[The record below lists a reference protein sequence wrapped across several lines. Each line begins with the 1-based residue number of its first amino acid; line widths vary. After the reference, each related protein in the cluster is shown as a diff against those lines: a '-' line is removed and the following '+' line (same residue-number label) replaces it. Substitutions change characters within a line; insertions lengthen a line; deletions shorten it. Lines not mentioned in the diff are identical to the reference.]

1 MGMLLTPFKKR
12 RRVQVGKITILGI
25 DIAKNVF
32 QLHGIDES
40 GNPVLKRKLTR
51 AKLNE
56 AIAKIEPC
64 LIVMEA
70 CGGSSYWCRRFGN
83 LGHDTKLI
91 SPQFV
96 KPFVKTN
103 KNDRNDAEA
112 ICEAASRP
120 TMRFVAPNTLEQ
132 QDMQVIHRVRSRLIA
147 ERTALVNQIRGLLA
161 EYGIVVSSGI
171 SKIRKALPEILEDG
185 ENELTTMARAQFL
198 ELSVE
203 LTEKDEKIKNQDRK
217 IESIF
222 KADEKCQRI
231 SAIEGIG
238 PITATA
244 IVSAIGDPKLFKNG
258 RHFAAYLGL
267 VPKQSS
273 SGGKER
279 LLGISKRGDTYL
291 RTMLIHGARATVRFA
306 ETKDD
311 LRSQWIKKVKERRG
325 ANRAAV
331 AVANKNA
338 RTIWALLARGT
349 NYKKAA

>member
-1 MGMLLTPFKKR
+1 MD
-12 RRVQVGKITILGI
+12 KITILGI
-25 DIAKNVF
+25 DLAKNVF
-32 QLHGIDES
+32 QLHGINSS
-40 GNPVLKRKLTR
+40 GNPVFKRKLTR
-51 AKLNE
+51 SKMSEIIAKL
-56 AIAKIEPC
+56 EPC
-64 LIVMEA
+64 TIVMEA
-70 CGGSSYWCRRFGN
+70 CGGSSHWCRKFTQ
-83 LGHDTKLI
+83 LGHETKLI

-132 QDMQVIHRVRSRLIA
+132 QDMQVIHRVRSRLMA

-161 EYGIVVSSGI
+161 EYGVVVSTGVA
-171 SKIRKALPEILEDG
+171 KIRKALPEILEDG
-185 ENELTTMARAQFL
+185 ENELTTLVRAQFS
-198 ELSVE
+198 ELYAE
-203 LTEKDEKIKNQDRK
+203 LIEKDEKIKNQDKK

-238 PITATA
+238 PVTATA
-244 IVSAIGDPKLFKNG
+244 IVSAIGNPKLFKNG

-291 RTMLIHGARATVRFA
+291 RTMLIHGARAILRYA
-306 ETKDD
+306 ENKDD
-311 LRSQWIKKVKERRG
+311 PRSQWIKRVKERRG

-331 AVANKNA
+331 ALANKNA
-338 RTIWALLARGT
+338 RIIWTMLANGSS
-349 NYKKAA
+349 YKAA

>member
-1 MGMLLTPFKKR
+1 M
-12 RRVQVGKITILGI
+12 GKITILGI

-40 GNPVLKRKLTR
+40 GKPVLKRKLTR
-51 AKLNE
+51 AKLTE
-56 AIAKIEPC
+56 TIAKLEPC

-70 CGGSSYWCRRFGN
+70 CGGSSHWCRKFSK
-83 LGHDTKLI
+83 LGHQTKLI

-112 ICEAASRP
+112 ISEAASRP
-120 TMRFVAPNTLEQ
+120 TMRFVSPNTLEQ
-132 QDMQVIHRVRSRLIA
+132 QDIQVIHRVRSRLIA
-147 ERTALVNQIRGLLA
+147 ERTAIVNQIRGLLA
-161 EYGIVVSSGI
+161 EYGVVVSSGI
-171 SKIRKALPEILEDG
+171 TKIRKALPEILEDG
-185 ENELTTMARAQFL
+185 ENELTTLARAQFL

-203 LTEKDEKIKNQDRK
+203 LADKDEKIKNQDKK
-217 IESIF
+217 IESIY

-238 PITATA
+238 PVTATA

-291 RTMLIHGARATVRFA
+291 RTMLIHGARAIIRYA
-306 ETKDD
+306 DSKEDS
-311 LRSQWIKKVKERRG
+311 RSEWIKKVKDRRG

-338 RTIWALLARGT
+338 RIIWAILAKGT

>member
-1 MGMLLTPFKKR
+1 MGN
-12 RRVQVGKITILGI
+12 ITTLGI
-25 DIAKNVF
+25 DLAKNVF
-32 QLHGIDES
+32 QLHGIDKS

-51 AKLNE
+51 NKLAE
-56 AIAKIEPC
+56 TIANLEPC

-70 CGGSSYWCRRFGN
+70 CGGSSYWCRRFAK
-83 LGHDTKLI
+83 LGHETKLI

-132 QDMQVIHRVRSRLIA
+132 QDTQLIHRVRSRLIA

-161 EYGIVVSSGI
+161 EYGVVVSTGVA
-171 SKIRKALPEILEDG
+171 KIRKALPEILEDG
-185 ENELTTMARAQFL
+185 ENELTALARAQFS
-198 ELSVE
+198 ELYAE
-203 LTEKDEKIKNQDRK
+203 LIEKDQKIKNQDK
-217 IESIF
+217 IIDSIF
-222 KADEKCQRI
+222 NADEKCQRI
-231 SAIEGIG
+231 SAIDGIG

-244 IVSAIGDPKLFKNG
+244 VVSAIGDPKLFKNG
-258 RHFAAYLGL
+258 RHFSAYLGL

-273 SGGKER
+273 SGGKEK

-291 RTMLIHGARATVRFA
+291 RTLLIHGARAAVRCVG
-306 ETKDD
+306 TKEDKQ
-311 LRSQWIKKVKERRG
+311 SVWIKSLIERRG
-325 ANRAAV
+325 FNRAAV

-338 RTIWALLARGT
+338 RIIWCLLAKDVD
-349 NYKKAA
+349 YIKAA